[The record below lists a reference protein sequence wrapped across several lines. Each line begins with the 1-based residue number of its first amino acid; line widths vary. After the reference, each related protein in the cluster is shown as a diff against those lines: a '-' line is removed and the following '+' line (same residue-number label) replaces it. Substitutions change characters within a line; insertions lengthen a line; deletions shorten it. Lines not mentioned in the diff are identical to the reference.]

1 MQVLGSVDAD
11 PDIDPLFGKKCAPPF
26 IDQCSVCLERMHYPQ
41 VGELQPIDSSERIA
55 IEGHRQNHRFAGMPH
70 YRQAVPDPARPE
82 HLREKIVEGLLS
94 DDSLGASI
102 RKVTIFAI
110 DVTER
115 GSLDDQ
121 QLYLGHRAT
130 PDSVL
135 ADLHQLRHQLFHRLG
150 GPLRQLF
157 QGQPQ
162 RRRGPQP
169 QFPHRLPQATWRFSL
184 ADVVSLSD
192 LATADTASRMAA
204 SRSET
209 RASSKARGC
218 KPVGWSLAALGA
230 AGPSN
235 NAPTA
240 PAGMSSKSTFMYFSR
255 SDIALPH
262 DRPSIGE

>member
-1 MQVLGSVDAD
+1 
-11 PDIDPLFGKKCAPPF
+11 
-26 IDQCSVCLERMHYPQ
+26 
-41 VGELQPIDSSERIA
+41 
-55 IEGHRQNHRFAGMPH
+55 MPH
-70 YRQAVPDPARPE
+70 YRQAVPDPARGE
-82 HLREKIVEGLLS
+82 HFQEKIVESFLS

-102 RKVTIFAI
+102 RKVKIFAI

-121 QLYLGHRAT
+121 QLYLGHKAE
-130 PDSVL
+130 PDSML

-169 QFPHRLPQATWRFSL
+169 QFPHRLPQATWRFLL
-184 ADVVSLSD
+184 AAVVSLSD
-192 LATADTASRMAA
+192 VAMADTASRMAA

-209 RASSKARGC
+209 RASSTARGC
-218 KPVGWSLAALGA
+218 KPVGSSLATLGA
-230 AGPSN
+230 AGSN
-235 NAPTA
+235 NDAPTA
-240 PAGMSSKSTFMYFSR
+240 PAGMISKSTFRYFSR